1 MEKKNTFVQNFAR
14 LTSYD
19 GGGRV
24 KVVRN
29 DAGEETGFEVRGT
42 LTTFGVVNEN
52 GLVFTRE
59 SYDKFVD
66 GYYERNGFNVPLVIY
81 HNDWDPRFVC
91 GIVKEMKKTEKG
103 VEMVGFVPRSAYFY
117 NLIKSQVDE
126 GILQG
131 FSNAGYVVN
140 GHQDEEHGDA
150 LVVDEF
156 ALMHASMV
164 TIPADT
170 SAKFKAQNTAFSGF
184 GDNGTV
190 EVENK
195 KEEKKKIDDWRLLV

>member
-1 MEKKNTFVQNFAR
+1 MDKNNTFIQNFATF
-14 LTSYD
+14 TSYD
-19 GGGRV
+19 GGGKV
-24 KVVRN
+24 KVIRN
-29 DAGEETGFEVRGT
+29 EAGEEAGFEVRGT

-81 HNDWDPRFVC
+81 HNDLDPRFVC
-91 GIVKEMKKTEKG
+91 GIVKEMKKTEEG

-117 NLIKSQVDE
+117 NLIKAQVEE

-131 FSNAGYVVN
+131 FSNAGFVVS
-140 GHQDEEHGDA
+140 GHRDEEHGDA
-150 LVVDEF
+150 LVIDEF

-170 SAKFKAQNTAFSGF
+170 SAKFKVENTAFSGF
-184 GDNGTV
+184 GK
-190 EVENK
+190 EEPKVENK
-195 KEEKKKIDDWRLLV
+195 KDNSEDWDALV

>member
-1 MEKKNTFVQNFAR
+1 MEKKEFIQNFA
-14 LTSYD
+14 TFTAYD
-19 GGGRV
+19 GGGKV
-24 KVVRN
+24 KVIRN
-29 DAGEETGFEVRGT
+29 EAGEEAGFEVRGT

-81 HNDWDPRFVC
+81 HNDLDPRFVV
-91 GIVKEMKKTEKG
+91 GIVKEMVKTENG

-117 NLIKSQVDE
+117 NLIKSQVEE

-131 FSNAGYVVN
+131 FSNAGYIIE
-140 GHQDEEHGDA
+140 GHRDDEHGDA
-150 LVVDEF
+150 LVIDEF

-170 SAKFKAQNTAFSGF
+170 SAKFKVENTAFSGF
-184 GDNGTV
+184 
-190 EVENK
+190 
-195 KEEKKKIDDWRLLV
+195 KEEKKIEKNKTDDDWDALV